1 MGKKISGELAQ
12 LDMTPMI
19 DVVFQ
24 LMIFFIV
31 TLKQEDILA
40 HLDVNRP
47 KGDNKPPTEMPQ
59 LLEVMVYNKGFV
71 MNGTPLNVAD
81 LEARLG
87 KLASIS
93 KTVSVVIKCTADSPH
108 AFLMQLLDICAKS
121 ELTNLSVFS
130 M

>member
-1 MGKKISGELAQ
+1 
-12 LDMTPMI
+12 
-19 DVVFQ
+19 
-24 LMIFFIV
+24 
-31 TLKQEDILA
+31 
-40 HLDVNRP
+40 
-47 KGDNKPPTEMPQ
+47 
-59 LLEVMVYNKGFV
+59 